1 LTRRANHLHNFN
13 IASIPKPAPGNWP
26 RAFYRAADRISR
38 SRTEDAA
45 DRRVLARP
53 EDRGAPGAPMRTTC
67 WKNRRRRAEGFIP
80 NHLADFEIVMVP
92 GLVYYT
98 TADRFISNE
107 TKRIRVGTRPEVGGA
122 IGSLGEVVAMWL
134 IESLF
139 YEIPIGLIGYTVAR
153 LILPP
158 LSGHRIYVQPLWSQ
172 ERDLIRSA
180 IGMTTTGE

>member
-1 LTRRANHLHNFN
+1 
-13 IASIPKPAPGNWP
+13 
-26 RAFYRAADRISR
+26 
-38 SRTEDAA
+38 
-45 DRRVLARP
+45 
-53 EDRGAPGAPMRTTC
+53 
-67 WKNRRRRAEGFIP
+67 
-80 NHLADFEIVMVP
+80 MVP

-158 LSGHRIYVQPLWSQ
+158 LSGHRIYVQPLWSSGTGFNTLGYRYDDDGRI
-172 ERDLIRSA
+172 EIESTPAGFLGFIIFLILFFSFGLLIRA
-180 IGMTTTGE
+180 AF